1 MEIPMI
7 FKMFN
12 NYSKEIERLMEE
24 NQKLLVTVNDQNQK
38 IKALTKEQED
48 TSKSECV
55 LDFSKIRVFSVERY
69 VGEGDKPCTLIGYLL
84 SEPVTSSDG
93 TFLTTKDVVCQWYLY
108 CSPQRHEEIVRE
120 YKRSLK

>member
-1 MEIPMI
+1 M

-12 NYSKEIERLMEE
+12 NYAKEIDRLMEE
-24 NQKLLVTVNDQNQK
+24 NQKLLATVNDQDK
-38 IKALTKEQED
+38 RLKELTKEKED

-69 VGEGDKPCTLIGYLL
+69 INHGDPCTLIGYLL
-84 SEPVTSSDG
+84 SEPITSSDG

-120 YKRSLK
+120 FRKSMK

>member
-1 MEIPMI
+1 MI

-24 NQKLLVTVNDQNQK
+24 NQKLLVTVNDQEQRL
-38 IKALTKEQED
+38 KALTKEKED
-48 TSKSECV
+48 TSKSECII
-55 LDFSKIRVFSVERY
+55 DFSEVRVFSVERY

-84 SEPVTSSDG
+84 AEPVVSSDG
-93 TFLTTKDVVCQWYLY
+93 TFETQKDVVHQWYLY

-120 YKRSLK
+120 YKRSMK

>member
-1 MEIPMI
+1 MI

-24 NQKLLVTVNDQNQK
+24 NQKLLVTVNHQDQK
-38 IKALTKEQED
+38 IKELTKEQED

-69 VGEGDKPCTLIGYLL
+69 VNDGSPCTLIGYLL
-84 SEPVTSSDG
+84 AEPVTSSDG